1 MTRECFFG
9 PSLCWR
15 SFSRA
20 PRSIRDVSGT
30 PHGSLRGG
38 LSSQRNSR
46 TLGQTK
52 RDSTHQKDIA
62 LPDTGESVSVSE
74 LEDREL
80 IKLCRGNGS
89 VKEQAWEEVVRRFR
103 RRVFGIAYK
112 FTGRYEES
120 QDLTQEI
127 FLRVFRSLDK
137 FDANADFGT
146 WLYSVSRN
154 HCIDHYRSGRRERE
168 SLVQHEVHLEE
179 MASGRFDPYRAV
191 EVRDKR
197 EMLLKALSGLPDKLR
212 EAVMLRDIKELTYQE
227 IVEQLELPEGTV
239 KSRINRGRL
248 ELGRALVAMRNRSK
262 RANGIN
268 G

>member
-1 MTRECFFG
+1 MPQHELLACAQCGCFA
-9 PSLCWR
+9 
-15 SFSRA
+15 FSCFEDFAIRA
-20 PRSIRDVSGT
+20 KRV
-30 PHGSLRGG
+30 
-38 LSSQRNSR
+38 
-46 TLGQTK
+46 LG
-52 RDSTHQKDIA
+52 
-62 LPDTGESVSVSE
+62 LPDNGESVSVSE

-80 IKLCRGNGS
+80 IKRCRGNGS

-168 SLVQHEVHLEE
+168 SLVHLEE
-179 MASGRFDPYRAV
+179 LASVRFDPHRAV

-197 EMLLKALSGLPDKLR
+197 EMLLEALSGLPDKLR
-212 EAVMLRDIKELTYQE
+212 EAVVLRDIKGLTYQE

-248 ELGRALVAMRNRSK
+248 ELGRALVVIRNRSK
-262 RANGIN
+262 G
-268 G
+268 

>member
-1 MTRECFFG
+1 M
-9 PSLCWR
+9 
-15 SFSRA
+15 
-20 PRSIRDVSGT
+20 
-30 PHGSLRGG
+30 
-38 LSSQRNSR
+38 
-46 TLGQTK
+46 
-52 RDSTHQKDIA
+52 
-62 LPDTGESVSVSE
+62 PDNGESVSVSE

-89 VKEQAWEEVVRRFR
+89 LKEQAWEEVVRRFR

-168 SLVQHEVHLEE
+168 ALIDREVNLEDDGE
-179 MASGRFDPYRAV
+179 A
-191 EVRDKR
+191 
-197 EMLLKALSGLPDKLR
+197 LLLSG
-212 EAVMLRDIKELTYQE
+212 
-227 IVEQLELPEGTV
+227 
-239 KSRINRGRL
+239 
-248 ELGRALVAMRNRSK
+248 
-262 RANGIN
+262 ANGIISAGYLTLN
-268 G
+268 GNEMKKDLEMIKKINLEA

>member
-1 MTRECFFG
+1 M
-9 PSLCWR
+9 
-15 SFSRA
+15 
-20 PRSIRDVSGT
+20 
-30 PHGSLRGG
+30 
-38 LSSQRNSR
+38 
-46 TLGQTK
+46 
-52 RDSTHQKDIA
+52 
-62 LPDTGESVSVSE
+62 PDNGESVSVRE
-74 LEDREL
+74 LEDREV

-179 MASGRFDPYRAV
+179 LASGRFDPHRAI

-212 EAVMLRDIKELTYQE
+212 EAVVLRDIKELTYQE

-248 ELGRALVAMRNRSK
+248 ELGRALIAIRNRSK
-262 RANGIN
+262 GRTESTGNLL
-268 G
+268 